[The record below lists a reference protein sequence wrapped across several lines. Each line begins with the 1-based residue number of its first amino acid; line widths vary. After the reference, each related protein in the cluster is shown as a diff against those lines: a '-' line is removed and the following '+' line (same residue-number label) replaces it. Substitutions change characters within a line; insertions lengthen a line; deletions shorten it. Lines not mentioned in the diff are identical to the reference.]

1 MYKFSHYTEQDQE
14 KVIAFMKANPF
25 AIITGSGEDYPVATQ
40 IPLEIKITGDKII
53 LQGHLM
59 RKTDHHLAFEKNN
72 QVLVLFTGPHCFI
85 SASWYSDPQ
94 VGSTW
99 NYITVHAKGRMMF
112 MDEAGTRE
120 AVKMVS
126 DKFEGTQS
134 PGAFDHLPQ
143 DYIDHMMKAIVGFS
157 IEVESLDNVFKLS
170 QNRDAASQKNII
182 DQLKKRGDDNSV
194 MIAEEMQ
201 RRLTQ

>member
-1 MYKFSHYTEQDQE
+1 MYKFSHYTEQDHE
-14 KVIAFMKANPF
+14 KVIAFMEANPF
-25 AIITGSGEDYPVATQ
+25 AIITGIGEQYPVATQ
-40 IPLEIKITGDKII
+40 IPLEIKIVNDKIV

-59 RKTDHHLAFEKNN
+59 RKTDHHIAFEKNN

-85 SASWYSDPQ
+85 SASWYTDPL

-99 NYITVHAKGRMMF
+99 NYMTVHAKGRMSF
-112 MDEAGTRE
+112 MDEAGTRD
-120 AVKMVS
+120 AVKKVS
-126 DKFEGTQS
+126 DKFEGTHSQ
-134 PGAFDHLPQ
+134 GAFDQLPEG
-143 DYIDHMMKAIVGFS
+143 YISQMMKAIVGFS

-170 QNRDAASQKNII
+170 QNRDVASQKNII
-182 DQLKKRGDDNSV
+182 EQLKQRGDDHSV